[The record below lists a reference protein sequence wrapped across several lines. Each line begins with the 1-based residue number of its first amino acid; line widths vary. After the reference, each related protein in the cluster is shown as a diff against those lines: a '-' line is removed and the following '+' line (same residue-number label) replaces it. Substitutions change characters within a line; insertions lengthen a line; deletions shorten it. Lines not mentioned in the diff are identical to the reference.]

1 MADTQPLHNDLYS
14 VLGLTSQAT
23 SQDIRLAYQ
32 RLIGEIVAGHAPAV
46 QRQAIDDAFE
56 TLGDPIRRL
65 RYDAQ
70 ASAPAPP
77 RFQMPALRMP
87 GRRIAVQ
94 MPSVTLR
101 RLNMP
106 RVD

>member
-1 MADTQPLHNDLYS
+1 MAETQASRNDLYS
-14 VLGLTSQAT
+14 VLGLTPQAT
-23 SQDIRLAYQ
+23 SQEIRLAYQ
-32 RLIGEIVAGHAPAV
+32 RLIGEIVAGHASPV
-46 QRQAIDDAFE
+46 QRQAIEDAFE

-94 MPSVTLR
+94 LPSVT
-101 RLNMP
+101 
-106 RVD
+106 